1 MEWALASNLG
11 ARNLLPLLR
20 NYILREDEVMAE
32 NDSQKVKAEIVGGQ
46 QLRFEDMLAMA
57 ASIPGIRIDR
67 DKYLRNELG
76 AKFPQY
82 VDEAIRTTPMA
93 AGLTQHDLK
102 KLSDT
107 AIKWETAKTA
117 GLSVASGIPGGFAM
131 AGTIPA
137 DLAQYLAHVIRVVQK
152 LAYLY
157 GWDNL
162 FDSEGEMD
170 EDTKGILTL
179 FVGVMMG
186 AQGAGGALVKIA
198 EQAQISVAKRIS
210 AKALTKGTIYPIV
223 KKVAQYL
230 GIQMTKEVFGKGVGK
245 VIPIVGGVVSG
256 GITLATFLPMA
267 NRLRRHLS
275 GIAR

>member
-1 MEWALASNLG
+1 
-11 ARNLLPLLR
+11 
-20 NYILREDEVMAE
+20 MAE